1 MFSSP
6 LEPGPRRTV
15 MSDISTNIFS
25 ILQSAYQPATQ
36 VSIPPGSKFAP
47 VNPATFQGTWSG
59 TDSNGKPVT
68 LTISNISG
76 YRANARFQTADGG
89 LQTSRIYINT
99 QGVFRMGNSQMTF
112 TGSGKMTINTV
123 ITDPTTGNQSMETDH
138 VTLQSNSS
146 STSSSS
152 TTSGGGIIA

>member
-1 MFSSP
+1 
-6 LEPGPRRTV
+6 

-25 ILQSAYQPATQ
+25 ILQSAVQPATQ

-59 TDSNGKPVT
+59 KDSNGKAVT

-76 YRANARFQTADGG
+76 YRANVRFQSADGG
-89 LQTSRIYINT
+89 LQTGRVYINT
-99 QGVFRMGNSQMTF
+99 NGIFRIGDSQMQF

-123 ITDPTTGNQSMETDH
+123 ITDPTTGNQSMETDY
-138 VTLQSNSS
+138 VTLQSNGNN
-146 STSSSS
+146 SSSS
-152 TTSGGGIIA
+152 SSSTSGGGILA